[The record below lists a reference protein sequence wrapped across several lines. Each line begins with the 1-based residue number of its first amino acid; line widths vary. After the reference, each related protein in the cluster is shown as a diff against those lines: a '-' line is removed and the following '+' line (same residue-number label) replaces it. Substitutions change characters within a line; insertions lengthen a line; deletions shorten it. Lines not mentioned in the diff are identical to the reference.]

1 MRRGGASLLRRAPY
15 PRVRSFT
22 AHRLVGGRM
31 VGDSTF
37 VRVCGIDEIVGTD
50 AGSTRCALFA
60 VVVRYAVRST
70 YMHEPSSTE
79 PSSSAAEAGA
89 GLLRSAPHFFGFGVR
104 CHVHGGLPYC
114 IRETVSPLYFVARS
128 ASRPGITVF
137 ESLTLTTVIHIERPL
152 CSRPGQLPNEQKC
165 GLPSGAQRP
174 AARRGSPLTSRLPC
188 ANCLRSAV

>member
-1 MRRGGASLLRRAPY
+1 
-15 PRVRSFT
+15 
-22 AHRLVGGRM
+22 M

-89 GLLRSAPHFFGFGVR
+89 GFVTFRAAFFR
-104 CHVHGGLPYC
+104 
-114 IRETVSPLYFVARS
+114 IR
-128 ASRPGITVF
+128 
-137 ESLTLTTVIHIERPL
+137 RPL
-152 CSRPGQLPNEQKC
+152 SCSWRVALLYP
-165 GLPSGAQRP
+165 
-174 AARRGSPLTSRLPC
+174 
-188 ANCLRSAV
+188 

>member
-1 MRRGGASLLRRAPY
+1 
-15 PRVRSFT
+15 
-22 AHRLVGGRM
+22 M

-89 GLLRSAPHFFGFGVR
+89 RLACYVPRRIFSDSASVVMFMAR
-104 CHVHGGLPYC
+104 CL
-114 IRETVSPLYFVARS
+114 TVSVK
-128 ASRPGITVF
+128 
-137 ESLTLTTVIHIERPL
+137 
-152 CSRPGQLPNEQKC
+152 Q
-165 GLPSGAQRP
+165 
-174 AARRGSPLTSRLPC
+174 
-188 ANCLRSAV
+188 